1 MLERWSRRIGIPL
14 LVLLYLGCWA
24 LMSRQITNATDF
36 DVFFLPSAKVAL
48 AGHPLDIYRVRYDVT
63 YPNANGPLSILP
75 LTLVAAVAKAL
86 GIINDFTLCRL
97 FVAVVFA
104 VFPLLLSREA
114 VLSLDLLLKTPPRGL
129 RRLLAYAVFA
139 LSPELW
145 HSVLGYG
152 HIEHP
157 LMLFLVLAG
166 VRSLMLRRLN
176 RAGIFIGLAL
186 LTRSSAVLYLIPLTL
201 LLLAERNWKNWKET
215 LRFSGTALLTLAL
228 GLLPFALADRRD
240 LVYSLLTFHGLLP
253 VGGGSVWGLTLGT
266 PLASLGNQ
274 HDSEFV
280 LGASVI
286 LSVLLIW
293 RPRMRLG
300 SPEVYALL
308 AVSGLCFP
316 LFLKTL
322 WPYYYL
328 DAYMFLA
335 VWWLAMAQEITDWS
349 QRLVWFAGIVL
360 PASAVLAGQLA
371 EYGLDTNGEYWTE
384 SWTLVMTLVTIG
396 MMSLILALLCYQ
408 GRPRPQSARSE
419 AIPAWPSQMLVQYSG
434 GGSSREHLP
443 VTSDQDSQSRSDAAR
458 NNAIEKSDETRYYAS
473 FLAG

>member
-1 MLERWSRRIGIPL
+1 
-14 LVLLYLGCWA
+14 
-24 LMSRQITNATDF
+24 
-36 DVFFLPSAKVAL
+36 
-48 AGHPLDIYRVRYDVT
+48 
-63 YPNANGPLSILP
+63 
-75 LTLVAAVAKAL
+75 
-86 GIINDFTLCRL
+86 
-97 FVAVVFA
+97 
-104 VFPLLLSREA
+104 
-114 VLSLDLLLKTPPRGL
+114 
-129 RRLLAYAVFA
+129 
-139 LSPELW
+139 
-145 HSVLGYG
+145 
-152 HIEHP
+152 
-157 LMLFLVLAG
+157 MLFLVLAG

-186 LTRSSAVLYLIPLTL
+186 LTRSSAVLYLIPLTV
-201 LLLAERNWKNWKET
+201 LLLAERNWKNWKEA
-215 LRFSGTALLTLAL
+215 LRFGGTALLTLAL

-274 HDSEFV
+274 YDSEFV

-300 SPEVYALL
+300 SPDVYALL

-349 QRLVWFAGIVL
+349 QRLVWFAGIAL

-396 MMSLILALLCYQ
+396 MMSLILALLWYQ

-419 AIPAWPSQMLVQYSG
+419 AMPAWPSQMLVQYSG

-458 NNAIEKSDETRYYAS
+458 NNAIEKSDETRYDAS